1 MDNANWDKCVAFH
14 GHQCPGLALGVR
26 LCDYVRERLG
36 LGFSPDEELVCIAET
51 DACPL
56 DAVQVLLGCT
66 FGKGNLLYT
75 PTGKSA
81 YTFYS
86 RATGQGVRVVALRK
100 EQDMTREER
109 TVFRRRNI
117 GFVFQQYNLVP
128 MLDVYENIVLPLR
141 LDGEE
146 ADEACLEELSAA
158 LGIRELLGRMPGTL
172 SGGQQ
177 QRVAIARALAVK
189 PAILLADE
197 PTGSLDSVT
206 GMEVMGLLKT
216 CAARFHQ
223 TVILVTHQ
231 EEAAQMADQ
240 ILRMSDGKLV
250 DGRQKE
256 GRSEK
261 EGRHAGV

>member
-1 MDNANWDKCVAFH
+1 MDNANWEKCVAFH

-36 LGFSPDEELVCIAET
+36 LCFSPDEELVCIAET

-109 TVFRRRNI
+109 MRWILEALFTTTAPKVPLPEKARIFRTLTCEVC
-117 GFVFQQYNLVP
+117 GET
-128 MLDVYENIVLPLR
+128 MAEHMAR
-141 LDGEE
+141 L
-146 ADEACLEELSAA
+146 
-158 LGIRELLGRMPGTL
+158 
-172 SGGQQ
+172 Q
-177 QRVAIARALAVK
+177 
-189 PAILLADE
+189 
-197 PTGSLDSVT
+197 
-206 GMEVMGLLKT
+206 
-216 CAARFHQ
+216 
-223 TVILVTHQ
+223 
-231 EEAAQMADQ
+231 
-240 ILRMSDGKLV
+240 DGKVVCLHCFRPY
-250 DGRQKE
+250 DR
-256 GRSEK
+256 
-261 EGRHAGV
+261 

>member
-1 MDNANWDKCVAFH
+1 MDNANWEKCVAFH

-36 LGFSPDEELVCIAET
+36 LCFSPDEELVCIAET

-109 TVFRRRNI
+109 MRWILEAPLEALFTTTAPKVPLPEKARIFRTLTCEVC
-117 GFVFQQYNLVP
+117 GET
-128 MLDVYENIVLPLR
+128 MAEHMAR
-141 LDGEE
+141 L
-146 ADEACLEELSAA
+146 
-158 LGIRELLGRMPGTL
+158 
-172 SGGQQ
+172 Q
-177 QRVAIARALAVK
+177 
-189 PAILLADE
+189 
-197 PTGSLDSVT
+197 
-206 GMEVMGLLKT
+206 
-216 CAARFHQ
+216 
-223 TVILVTHQ
+223 
-231 EEAAQMADQ
+231 
-240 ILRMSDGKLV
+240 DGKVVCLHCFRPY
-250 DGRQKE
+250 DR
-256 GRSEK
+256 
-261 EGRHAGV
+261 

>member
-1 MDNANWDKCVAFH
+1 MKILKAAGLKKYYVTDTYQVRALDGVTLDVEEGEF
-14 GHQCPGLALGVR
+14 LALVGTSGSGKTTLLNLLGGLEEPTAGGVW
-26 LCDYVRERLG
+26 VRENSL
-36 LGFSPDEELVCIAET
+36 
-51 DACPL
+51 
-56 DAVQVLLGCT
+56 
-66 FGKGNLLYT
+66 K
-75 PTGKSA
+75 
-81 YTFYS
+81 
-86 RATGQGVRVVALRK
+86 
-100 EQDMTREER
+100 DMTREER

-146 ADEACLEELSAA
+146 ADEAFLEELSAA

-231 EEAAQMADQ
+231 EEAAQMADR

>member
-1 MDNANWDKCVAFH
+1 MDNANWEKCVAFH

-26 LCDYVRERLG
+26 LCDYVRDRLG

-109 TVFRRRNI
+109 MRWILEAPLEALFTTTAPKVPLPEKARIFRTLTCEVC
-117 GFVFQQYNLVP
+117 GET
-128 MLDVYENIVLPLR
+128 MAEHMAR
-141 LDGEE
+141 L
-146 ADEACLEELSAA
+146 
-158 LGIRELLGRMPGTL
+158 
-172 SGGQQ
+172 Q
-177 QRVAIARALAVK
+177 
-189 PAILLADE
+189 
-197 PTGSLDSVT
+197 
-206 GMEVMGLLKT
+206 
-216 CAARFHQ
+216 
-223 TVILVTHQ
+223 
-231 EEAAQMADQ
+231 
-240 ILRMSDGKLV
+240 DGKVVCLHCFRPY
-250 DGRQKE
+250 DR
-256 GRSEK
+256 
-261 EGRHAGV
+261 